1 MQCTL
6 QAAQIGATSLQAE
19 AKESLLVKIK
29 QPLNKQAVI
38 ATVTLKK
45 NHRNNR
51 ALIFIFFSFLLIF
64 ENVGSLLPVYLQL
77 FENNLDNF
85 IIKVFPLGSP
95 VYSRLPEGRIDILRC
110 PKHNQ
115 P

>member
-45 NHRNNR
+45 NHRN
-51 ALIFIFFSFLLIF
+51 
-64 ENVGSLLPVYLQL
+64 SLLSLDYLITRVKCSN
-77 FENNLDNF
+77 FNF
-85 IIKVFPLGSP
+85 IGLTGTFKMKTYQGLTFKVFNHK
-95 VYSRLPEGRIDILRC
+95 R
-110 PKHNQ
+110 
-115 P
+115 